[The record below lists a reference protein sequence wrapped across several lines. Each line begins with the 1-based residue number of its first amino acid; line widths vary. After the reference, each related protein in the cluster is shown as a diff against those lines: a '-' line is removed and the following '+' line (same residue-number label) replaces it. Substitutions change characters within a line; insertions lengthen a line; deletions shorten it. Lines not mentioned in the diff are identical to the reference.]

1 MTSNESSLSEKVQ
14 ASFRE
19 LTTAAKNLN
28 QVSDELSQTISFL
41 DAVLQK
47 LNLGVSAWVP
57 VTGDEDPN
65 GHYWSRDIGYAK
77 VENHWGIAL
86 RNIHGSYDD
95 PDGEVTTDDLWLFND
110 APRWLRAEG
119 VAHIAALFEKL
130 TRLADDTAKRIQK
143 SSKEAKEL
151 AGAIK
156 AAHK

>member
-77 VENHWGIAL
+77 VENHWGSRSEIFT
-86 RNIHGSYDD
+86 
-95 PDGEVTTDDLWLFND
+95 EVTTTLTGKSRRMTYGCSTTLRDGC
-110 APRWLRAEG
+110 APKASRTYLRS
-119 VAHIAALFEKL
+119 L
-130 TRLADDTAKRIQK
+130 K
-143 SSKEAKEL
+143 S
-151 AGAIK
+151 
-156 AAHK
+156 